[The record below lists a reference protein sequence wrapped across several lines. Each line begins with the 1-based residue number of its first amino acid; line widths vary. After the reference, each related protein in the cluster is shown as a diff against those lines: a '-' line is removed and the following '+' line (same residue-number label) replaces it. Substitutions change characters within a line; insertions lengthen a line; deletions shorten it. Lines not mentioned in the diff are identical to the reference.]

1 MRGKMRKRRK
11 LERRRKKRR
20 KERSREDMGWAVATE
35 KDPWGIGE
43 RDGDREMD

>member
-20 KERSREDMGWAVATE
+20 KEKNPRVSLNISKSENSYILDTC
-35 KDPWGIGE
+35 IS
-43 RDGDREMD
+43 